1 MECVTATARSL
12 VKARVFQAETEAGPV
27 EVKATNSPQTTV
39 GADEADPRESPARF
53 SNLRSETEGRS
64 AGSDMAQGEVLT
76 PALYARCYALCRSA
90 IRSLPG
96 HRDDQ
101 VLVAAV
107 ALERPD
113 RYAGN
118 EWGDWAVYLRDV
130 LALGAAG
137 CDGCASLPYAS
148 GRSEAD

>member
-1 MECVTATARSL
+1 MRRT
-12 VKARVFQAETEAGPV
+12 P
-27 EVKATNSPQTTV
+27 
-39 GADEADPRESPARF
+39 ESPARF

-107 ALERPD
+107 APWND
-113 RYAGN
+113 QTRYAGN
-118 EWGDWAVYLRDV
+118 EWGDWAVYRATYWRC
-130 LALGAAG
+130 LALPVVMDLRFTAIRIRPIRG
-137 CDGCASLPYAS
+137 
-148 GRSEAD
+148 